1 MVSHFERYEFGH
13 RFVIWLTCSAV
24 AKLAKTFHDN
34 WFFSPVAVLKTHF
47 LIQRK
52 TGRALMIVA
61 CWHHKTRW
69 DRRVIGKFENPMGQV
84 FSNVADIIC
93 SHPTLS
99 WNRLDWSA
107 KVWGGTIV
115 PLAPRFLR
123 PWDGEN
129 EHGKKYISPHIG
141 FRAFLFI

>member
-1 MVSHFERYEFGH
+1 VVSHFERYEFGH

-84 FSNVADIIC
+84 FSNVADIIF
-93 SHPTLS
+93 SHPPLLLNWLS
-99 WNRLDWSA
+99 CPAFAPPPPR
-107 KVWGGTIV
+107 
-115 PLAPRFLR
+115 PRFLR

-129 EHGKKYISPHIG
+129 ERGKKYISPHIG
-141 FRAFLFI
+141 SRAFLFM